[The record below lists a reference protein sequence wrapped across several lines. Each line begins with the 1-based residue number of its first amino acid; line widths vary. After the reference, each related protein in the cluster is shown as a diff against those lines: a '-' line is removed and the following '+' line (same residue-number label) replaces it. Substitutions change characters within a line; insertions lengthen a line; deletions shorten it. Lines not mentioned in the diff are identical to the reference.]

1 MKKVEIVSDRELLKV
16 IDEVVKIGYNRLQAT
31 ELYRLSNTFY
41 DREEFRN
48 DLFLYMKSSHLLK
61 RFDSSKSS
69 LKTYIVNYAIPTLVD
84 KIVRGTGQFLYKS
97 SNYAKHKVE
106 NRQMSFVYLDKL
118 NADSDSWDRLKANS
132 KTKLSDN
139 LFYKKG
145 LKVILKK
152 MLKEHPHLTPMEK
165 KTFNNIINENDNND
179 YKPLKNY
186 TTEKIRRFMK
196 SRYNITKISDIP
208 VDKLELY

>member
-1 MKKVEIVSDRELLKV
+1 MKKVDIVSDKELLKV
-16 IDEVVKIGYNRLQAT
+16 IDEVVRIGYNRLQAT
-31 ELYRLSNTFY
+31 ELYRLDNTFY
-41 DREEFRN
+41 DREEFKN
-48 DLFLYMKSSHLLK
+48 DLFLYVKSSHLLK

-97 SNYAKHKVE
+97 SNYAKHKIE

-118 NADSDSWDRLKANS
+118 NADSDSWDRLEAS
-132 KTKLSDN
+132 PKTKLSDN

-152 MLKEHPHLTPMEK
+152 MLKEHPHLTPIEK
-165 KTFNNIINENDNND
+165 KVFNNIINDNNNNE
-179 YKPLKNY
+179 PLKNY

-208 VDKLELY
+208 VNKIELY

>member
-1 MKKVEIVSDRELLKV
+1 MKKVDIISDKELLKV
-16 IDEVVKIGYNRLQAT
+16 IDEVVRIGYNRLQAT
-31 ELYRLSNTFY
+31 ELYRLDNTFY
-41 DREEFRN
+41 DREEFKN
-48 DLFLYMKSSHLLK
+48 DLFLYVKSSHLLK

-97 SNYAKHKVE
+97 SNYAKHKIE

-118 NADSDSWDRLKANS
+118 NADSDSWDRLEAS
-132 KTKLSDN
+132 PKTKLSDN

-152 MLKEHPHLTPMEK
+152 MLKEHPHLTPIEK
-165 KTFNNIINENDNND
+165 KVFNNIINDNNNNE
-179 YKPLKNY
+179 PLKNY

-208 VDKLELY
+208 VNKIELY

>member
-1 MKKVEIVSDRELLKV
+1 MKKVGIVSDKELLKV
-16 IDEVVKIGYNRLQAT
+16 IDEVVRIGYNRLQAT
-31 ELYRLSNTFY
+31 ELYRLDNTFY
-41 DREEFRN
+41 DREEFKN
-48 DLFLYMKSSHLLK
+48 DLFLYVKSSSLLK

-118 NADSDSWDRLKANS
+118 NADSDSWDRLEAS
-132 KTKLSDN
+132 PKTKLSDN

-145 LKVILKK
+145 LKAILKK
-152 MLKEHPHLTPMEK
+152 MLKEHPHLTPIEK
-165 KTFNNIINENDNND
+165 TAFNNIINENDNNSE
-179 YKPLKNY
+179 PLKNY

-208 VDKLELY
+208 VNKLELY